1 MTIEKKKIP
10 EIPNHDSD
18 THTYAVRIRKS
29 GRDSFCLFGTCNH
42 LTLHFYFCIIDNR
55 WTSQTKKTLYFQ
67 GNTCVW
73 KNKSKSP
80 KKRLFLLFL
89 SVPCQ
94 SVLTLTWRQQNH
106 WNRWNLLRLLRWT
119 QRLSRQHQS
128 CQSWIWEL
136 RVVENSLSEMSLRV
150 KKVRVAFIQTFQ
162 QWANYD

>member
-1 MTIEKKKIP
+1 MTALHTRRQLRLENLAGILFVCLEHAITWLCISTFASSTIDGLHRQKNRDISKETLVCEKTKVKAQKK
-10 EIPNHDSD
+10 
-18 THTYAVRIRKS
+18 
-29 GRDSFCLFGTCNH
+29 GFFFC
-42 LTLHFYFCIIDNR
+42 
-55 WTSQTKKTLYFQ
+55 S
-67 GNTCVW
+67 
-73 KNKSKSP
+73 
-80 KKRLFLLFL
+80 FL
-89 SVPCQ
+89 SRQ
-94 SVLTLTWRQQNH
+94 SVLTLTWRQQNR